1 MKTYE
6 NIFINGS
13 WVKPQESNEY
23 IDVINPANEEIIAKV
38 VLGSKKDV
46 DIAAKAAMEGFRK
59 FYNTS
64 VDERINLL
72 ESILENYK
80 KRYDD
85 ICLAISSEMGAPMEF
100 TKKAQAATGIGHFKQ
115 AIQTLKSYNFEEQM
129 GSSIIRRE
137 AIGVVGMITPWN
149 WPINQ
154 ITCKVAPA
162 LAAGCSII
170 LKPSEVAPLNAL
182 ILAEVLQ
189 ESGVPNG
196 VFNLI
201 NGTGID
207 VGAAISSHPDI
218 DMVSFTGST
227 QAGISVAK
235 LAADSV
241 KRVHQE
247 LGGKS
252 ANILLDDST
261 FEKAVTKGVR
271 QLFSNSGQSCNAP
284 SRMLVPSNKYEDTVN
299 LAKAAA
305 EKTIVGQPNDS
316 NTIIGPVANVKQF
329 NKIQELIEKGIN
341 EGAELIIGGL
351 GRPDSF
357 DKGFYIKPTIFGNV
371 KNNMTIAQEEIF
383 GPVLCIIPYDSIE
396 EAINI
401 ANDSP
406 YGLSGYISSENHEKA
421 LDIASKIRSGNVHIN
436 YSPSSIDAPFGGYK
450 QSGNGR
456 EWGKFG
462 LEDFLEVKAIL
473 GGKVA

>member
-46 DIAAKAAMEGFRK
+46 DIAAKAAKEAFKK

-100 TKKAQAATGIGHFKQ
+100 TKKAQAATGIGHFNQ
-115 AIQTLKSYNFEEQM
+115 AIQTLKTYNFEEQM

-201 NGTGID
+201 NGTGTD

-218 DMVSFTGST
+218 DMISFTGST

-252 ANILLDDST
+252 ANIILDDSR

-305 EKTIVGQPNDS
+305 EKTIVGQPNDD

-351 GRPDSF
+351 GKPDSF

-371 KNNMTIAQEEIF
+371 KNDMTIAQEEIF

-436 YSPSSIDAPFGGYK
+436 YSPSSPDAPFGGYK

>member
-13 WVKPQESNEY
+13 WVKPQDSNEY

-46 DIAAKAAMEGFRK
+46 DVAAKAAKEAFKK

-115 AIQTLKSYNFEEQM
+115 AIQTLKTYNFEEQM

-201 NGTGID
+201 NGTGVD

-305 EKTIVGQPNDS
+305 EKTIVGQPNDDLS
-316 NTIIGPVANVKQF
+316 
-329 NKIQELIEKGIN
+329 LI
-341 EGAELIIGGL
+341 
-351 GRPDSF
+351 
-357 DKGFYIKPTIFGNV
+357 
-371 KNNMTIAQEEIF
+371 
-383 GPVLCIIPYDSIE
+383 
-396 EAINI
+396 
-401 ANDSP
+401 
-406 YGLSGYISSENHEKA
+406 
-421 LDIASKIRSGNVHIN
+421 HI
-436 YSPSSIDAPFGGYK
+436 
-450 QSGNGR
+450 
-456 EWGKFG
+456 
-462 LEDFLEVKAIL
+462 
-473 GGKVA
+473 

>member
-1 MKTYE
+1 
-6 NIFINGS
+6 
-13 WVKPQESNEY
+13 
-23 IDVINPANEEIIAKV
+23 
-38 VLGSKKDV
+38 
-46 DIAAKAAMEGFRK
+46 
-59 FYNTS
+59 
-64 VDERINLL
+64 
-72 ESILENYK
+72 
-80 KRYDD
+80 
-85 ICLAISSEMGAPMEF
+85 
-100 TKKAQAATGIGHFKQ
+100 
-115 AIQTLKSYNFEEQM
+115 M

-201 NGTGID
+201 NGTGVD

-305 EKTIVGQPNDS
+305 EKTIVGQPNDD

-371 KNNMTIAQEEIF
+371 KNDMTIAQEEIF

-406 YGLSGYISSENHEKA
+406 YGVWIYFFRKS
-421 LDIASKIRSGNVHIN
+421 
-436 YSPSSIDAPFGGYK
+436 
-450 QSGNGR
+450 
-456 EWGKFG
+456 
-462 LEDFLEVKAIL
+462 
-473 GGKVA
+473 